1 MQLQK
6 VKLNNPFVA
15 HTLNAQNTE
24 PLNQRNY
31 NLSAVTKKEKKKENL
46 CKMIKST
53 DRQWQKL
60 NLIHI
65 DCILLINLYL
75 IICLNSLAYMDDN
88 FMQAGN
94 PYCPPPVP
102 AQ

>member
-31 NLSAVTKKEKKKENL
+31 NLSAVTKKEKKTYVKWLRALTDNG
-46 CKMIKST
+46 KSWT
-53 DRQWQKL
+53 
-60 NLIHI
+60 
-65 DCILLINLYL
+65 
-75 IICLNSLAYMDDN
+75 
-88 FMQAGN
+88 
-94 PYCPPPVP
+94 
-102 AQ
+102 

>member
-1 MQLQK
+1 
-6 VKLNNPFVA
+6 
-15 HTLNAQNTE
+15 
-24 PLNQRNY
+24 
-31 NLSAVTKKEKKKENL
+31 
-46 CKMIKST
+46 MIKSI

>member
-31 NLSAVTKKEKKKENL
+31 NLSAVTKKEKRKRKP
-46 CKMIKST
+46 M
-53 DRQWQKL
+53 
-60 NLIHI
+60 
-65 DCILLINLYL
+65 
-75 IICLNSLAYMDDN
+75 
-88 FMQAGN
+88 
-94 PYCPPPVP
+94 
-102 AQ
+102 